1 MTKDGTGLEDLL
13 RDAAPQ
19 VLAALLRRF
28 RDFDAAED
36 AVQEALLAAATQW
49 PVSGLPDSPRAWL
62 IQVASRRLTD
72 HIRIETA
79 RRRRQGVVVSQA
91 PPAEQAPPDDLPP
104 GDRDDTLA
112 LLFMCSHPALSSAS
126 ATALTLR
133 AVGGLTTAEIAA
145 AFMVPEATM
154 AQRISRAK
162 QSIKTSGVPF
172 RLPTNREWPARLAAV
187 MHVLYLI
194 FNEGYASSSGEAL
207 VRTDLSGDAIR
218 LTRALHH
225 SVPDDA
231 EIMGLLALM
240 LLTDARRPARV
251 NEHGDLVPLAEQ
263 DRATWNGRL
272 IQEGI
277 ALVTSALPRGAVGP
291 YQLQAAI
298 AAVHDEAATA
308 EATDWPQIR
317 ALYTVLERMTDN
329 PMVALNRAIADAMVA
344 GPAEG
349 LARVEALG
357 ADARLRGHHRL
368 HAVRAHLLEMQGRRA
383 EARSEYL
390 EAASRTSSVPE
401 QRYLLMKAAKL
412 GDSAAKK

>member
-1 MTKDGTGLEDLL
+1 VKDGTALEDLL

-49 PVSGLPDSPRAWL
+49 PAAGVPDSPRAWL

-72 HIRIETA
+72 HIRTETA
-79 RRRRQGVVVSQA
+79 RRRRQGVIASEA
-91 PPAEQAPPDDLPP
+91 PPAEQPPPDDLPP

-112 LLFMCSHPALSSAS
+112 LLFMCCHPALSPAS

-172 RLPTNREWPARLAAV
+172 RLPTNREWPTRLAAV

-194 FNEGYASSSGEAL
+194 FNEGYASTSGEAL
-207 VRTDLSGDAIR
+207 VRTDLSSDAIR
-218 LTRALHH
+218 LTRALLH
-225 SVPDDA
+225 SVPDAA

-263 DRATWNGRL
+263 DRARWNVAL

-298 AAVHDEAATA
+298 AAVHDEAANT
-308 EATDWPQIR
+308 EDTDWPQIR

-329 PMVALNRAIADAMVA
+329 PMVALNRAIADAMVD

-349 LARVEALG
+349 LRRLDALE

-368 HAVRAHLLEMQGRRA
+368 HAVRAHLLEMQGDRA
-383 EARSEYL
+383 QARTEYL
-390 EAASRTSSVPE
+390 DAATRTTSIPE

-412 GDSAAKK
+412 GDTEAKK

>member
-1 MTKDGTGLEDLL
+1 
-13 RDAAPQ
+13 
-19 VLAALLRRF
+19 
-28 RDFDAAED
+28 
-36 AVQEALLAAATQW
+36 
-49 PVSGLPDSPRAWL
+49 
-62 IQVASRRLTD
+62 
-72 HIRIETA
+72 
-79 RRRRQGVVVSQA
+79 
-91 PPAEQAPPDDLPP
+91 
-104 GDRDDTLA
+104 
-112 LLFMCSHPALSSAS
+112 
-126 ATALTLR
+126 
-133 AVGGLTTAEIAA
+133 
-145 AFMVPEATM
+145 
-154 AQRISRAK
+154 
-162 QSIKTSGVPF
+162 
-172 RLPTNREWPARLAAV
+172 

-194 FNEGYASSSGEAL
+194 FNEGYDRAAERRL
-207 VRTDLSGDAIR
+207 VRTDLSSDAIR

-231 EIMGLLALM
+231 EMTGLLALM

-263 DRATWNGRL
+263 DRATWDAPL

-277 ALVTSALPRGAVGP
+277 ALVTQRAAAGAVGP

-349 LARVEALG
+349 LARLDALA

-368 HAVRAHLLEMQGRRA
+368 HAVRAHLLEMQGAPA
-383 EARSEYL
+383 EARVEDP
-390 EAASRTSSVPE
+390 EAANRTTSIPE

>member
-1 MTKDGTGLEDLL
+1 MKDGAGLEDLL

-36 AVQEALLAAATQW
+36 AVQDALLAAATQW
-49 PVSGLPDSPRAWL
+49 PVSGLPESPRAWL

-72 HIRIETA
+72 HIRVETA

-91 PPAEQAPPDDLPP
+91 PPAEQAPPDDPP
-104 GDRDDTLA
+104 PDDRDDTLA
-112 LLFMCSHPALSSAS
+112 LLFMCCHPALSSAS

-172 RLPTNREWPARLAAV
+172 RLPTNREWPTRLAAV

-194 FNEGYASSSGEAL
+194 FNEGYASTSGAAL
-207 VRTDLSGDAIR
+207 VRTDLSSDAIR

-263 DRATWNGRL
+263 DRSMWNGRL
-272 IQEGI
+272 IEEGI

-298 AAVHDEAATA
+298 AAVHDEAVTA
-308 EATDWPQIR
+308 DATDWPQIR

-349 LARVEALG
+349 LARLDALE

-368 HAVRAHLLEMQGRRA
+368 HAVRAHLLEMQGNHAQARA
-383 EARSEYL
+383 EYL
-390 EAASRTSSVPE
+390 QAAIRTTSIPE

-412 GDSAAKK
+412 GDSAGKE

>member
-1 MTKDGTGLEDLL
+1 VKDGTGLEDLL

-49 PVSGLPDSPRAWL
+49 PVAGLPESPRAWL

-72 HIRIETA
+72 HIRTETA
-79 RRRRQGVVVSQA
+79 RRRRQGAIVSEA

-112 LLFMCSHPALSSAS
+112 LLFMCCHPALSPAS

-172 RLPTNREWPARLAAV
+172 RLPTNREWPARLDAV

-194 FNEGYASSSGEAL
+194 FNEGYASTSGAAL
-207 VRTDLSGDAIR
+207 VRTDLSSDAIR

-225 SVPDDA
+225 SVPDAA

-263 DRATWNGRL
+263 DRAAWNARL
-272 IQEGI
+272 IQEGV

-349 LARVEALG
+349 LTRLDAL
-357 ADARLRGHHRL
+357 ASDARLRGHHRL
-368 HAVRAHLLEMQGRRA
+368 HAVRAHLLEMQGHRA
-383 EARSEYL
+383 QARTEYL
-390 EAASRTSSVPE
+390 AAASRTTSIPE
-401 QRYLLMKAAKL
+401 QRYLMMKAAKL
-412 GDSAAKK
+412 ADSEAKE

>member
-1 MTKDGTGLEDLL
+1 MKDGTGLEDLL

-49 PVSGLPDSPRAWL
+49 PVAGLPDSPRAWL

-72 HIRIETA
+72 HIRTETA
-79 RRRRQGVVVSQA
+79 RRRRQGVIVSEA

-112 LLFMCSHPALSSAS
+112 LLFMCCHPALSPAS

-133 AVGGLTTAEIAA
+133 AVGGLTTAEIAV

-207 VRTDLSGDAIR
+207 VRTDLSSDAIR

-225 SVPDDA
+225 SVPDEA

-263 DRATWNGRL
+263 DRAAWNARL

-298 AAVHDEAATA
+298 AAVHDEAVTA

-349 LARVEALG
+349 LARLDAL
-357 ADARLRGHHRL
+357 ASDARLRGHHRL
-368 HAVRAHLLEMQGRRA
+368 HAVRAHLLERQGAPA
-383 EARSEYL
+383 EARVEYL
-390 EAASRTSSVPE
+390 EAANRTTSIPE